1 MNERLS
7 VIIRIMRFPLIILV
21 LFIHGMP
28 QSAPF
33 TGGEPLGWQLYHY
46 ISELISHNI
55 GAVAVPMFF
64 MISGYLFFAGC
75 ADRNLKFSDFI
86 TKWKKRV
93 RTLLVPY
100 IIWNV
105 LYIVAILAKKVI
117 FTRLGLENDDKDQ
130 LLARGFGYLFWT
142 GPLDFPLW
150 YVRSLM
156 VMSLLAPVYYWL
168 IRKAL
173 PLFIVFLGVMCLLPW
188 DIECPDASSLIFFG
202 TGACLSL
209 KDVDVLSFC
218 RKFRIPSF
226 ILSVILLA
234 VTLFSENYEYRYIF
248 LRISCFIWFIAVFNI
263 FDSVCDKKKMS
274 EILTWLAGASFFV
287 YALHAVYLTDWV
299 RGFLQRV
306 LGTGLFGT
314 SLSYVLIT
322 PTVCLICL
330 AFYTFLKKF
339 MPHTLSVLCGTRI

>member
-1 MNERLS
+1 MNERVS
-7 VIIRIMRFPLIILV
+7 KIIRLVRFPLIILV

-28 QSAPF
+28 QADPL

-46 ISELISHNI
+46 ISELISRNI

-64 MISGYLFFAGC
+64 VISGYLFFAGC
-75 ADRNLKFSDFI
+75 ADRDLQFSDFV

-105 LYIVAILAKKVI
+105 LYIVAILVKRVI
-117 FTRLGLENDDKDQ
+117 FTQLGLENDDKD
-130 LLARGFGYLFWT
+130 LALARGFGYLFWM
-142 GPLDFPLW
+142 GPLDYPLW
-150 YVRSLM
+150 YVRDLM

-173 PLFIVFLGVMCLLPW
+173 PLFLVFLGVMCLLPW
-188 DIECPDASSLIFFG
+188 DIECPDAVSLLFFG

-234 VTLFSENYEYRYIF
+234 VTLFSGDYEYRYIF
-248 LRISCFIWFIAVFNI
+248 VRISCFVWFIAVFNI

-287 YALHAVYLTDWV
+287 YALHTVYLTDWV

-306 LGTGLFGT
+306 LGTGLSGT
-314 SLSYVLIT
+314 SISYALIA

-330 AFYTFLKKF
+330 ACYTFMKKF
-339 MPHTLSVLCGTRI
+339 MPRTLSVLCGTRI